1 MSMAQT
7 RVSAA
12 RKLIHMAVALVPAAG
27 WWISHPLAVA
37 LAAAILAASS
47 LVEVARRR
55 WQWVNR
61 LLWQLLPTTF
71 RPWEEQRV
79 LGSTWLGLGVLAS
92 LLLYGRD
99 AGGTA
104 VLFLVWGDPL
114 AEWAGR
120 TWGKPGQAKTT
131 VGSLACLLAC
141 LVAAL
146 VGVGLGG
153 LSPWAAAAGALA
165 ATAVE
170 RWSPPPDDNVWMPV
184 IAGLLI
190 LAVERLL

>member
-1 MSMAQT
+1 MAQT

-12 RKLIHMAVALVPAAG
+12 RKLIHMAVAIVPAAG
-27 WWISHPLAVA
+27 WWISYPLAVA
-37 LAAAILAASS
+37 LAAAILVASS
-47 LVEVARRR
+47 LAEVARRR

-71 RPWEEQRV
+71 RAWEDQRI

-92 LLLYGRD
+92 LLVYGRD

-120 TWGKPGQAKTT
+120 TWGKPDAGKTLA
-131 VGSLACLLAC
+131 GSLACLLAC

-153 LSPWAAAAGALA
+153 LSPWAAAAGAVA

-170 RWSPPPDDNVWMPV
+170 RWTPPPDDNVWMPLV
-184 IAGLLI
+184 GGLAI
-190 LAVERLL
+190 SAVEWLL

>member
-1 MSMAQT
+1 MAQT

-27 WWISHPLAVA
+27 WWISYPLAVA
-37 LAAAILAASS
+37 LAAAILVGSS

-71 RPWEEQRV
+71 RTWENQRV
-79 LGSTWLGLGVLAS
+79 LGSTWLGLGILAS

-120 TWGKPGQAKTT
+120 TWGKPGQGKTLA
-131 VGSLACLLAC
+131 GSLACLLAC

-165 ATAVE
+165 ATIVE
-170 RWSPPPDDNVWMPV
+170 RWPPPPDDNVWMPLAGGFV
-184 IAGLLI
+184 ISAIGWLL
-190 LAVERLL
+190 